1 MTARKRGP
9 KSTAA
14 GLSALAKVADGR
26 IFAPQSVQ
34 ACCNPC
40 QSAQRQ
46 AFFHLPAAVR
56 KNFDLGLQGPAKD
69 FVMNCSTCSCSF
81 RTGPGRS
88 VRPNARS
95 RAACPLSL
103 AAGVFDEAS
112 RPGGVMVCI
121 L

>member
-34 ACCNPC
+34 ACCNPR

-46 AFFHLPAAVR
+46 AFCHLPAAVR
-56 KNFDLGLQGPAKD
+56 KNFELGLQGPAKD
-69 FVMNCSTCSCSF
+69 FRDELLNLQLLIQDKSQQIGSPERPIQGSF
-81 RTGPGRS
+81 SAQPCCWR
-88 VRPNARS
+88 V
-95 RAACPLSL
+95 
-103 AAGVFDEAS
+103 
-112 RPGGVMVCI
+112 
-121 L
+121 